1 MKLTKRKGDKKFFKA
16 QRERVRMLAINEAL
30 IYLRSVLQNSILN
43 GSNNNFQHLP
53 KIETL
58 KLAKNYIHILQ
69 NKALGVDYTDD
80 EYIATLSYNLKNST
94 AKMLRKVI
102 LSNE

>member
-1 MKLTKRKGDKKFFKA
+1 MRLTKRKGDKKFFKA

-43 GSNNNFQHLP
+43 GKNEFQHLP

-69 NKALGVDYTDD
+69 NKALGMDYTDD

-94 AKMLRKVI
+94 AKMLKKVI

>member
-1 MKLTKRKGDKKFFKA
+1 MRLTKRKGDKKFFKA

-43 GSNNNFQHLP
+43 GSNDFQHLP

-94 AKMLRKVI
+94 AKMLKKVI

>member
-1 MKLTKRKGDKKFFKA
+1 MRLTKKKGDKKFFKA
-16 QRERVRMLAINEAL
+16 QRERVRMLAINKAL
-30 IYLRSVLQNSILN
+30 IYLRSVLQTSILN
-43 GSNNNFQHLP
+43 ESSEFQHLP

-102 LSNE
+102 MSNE

>member
-1 MKLTKRKGDKKFFKA
+1 MRLTKRKGDKKFFKA
-16 QRERVRMLAINEAL
+16 QRERVRMLAINKAL
-30 IYLRSVLQNSILN
+30 IYLRSVLQTSILN
-43 GSNNNFQHLP
+43 GSSEFQHLP

-80 EYIATLSYNLKNST
+80 EYIVTLSYNLKNST
-94 AKMLRKVI
+94 AKMLRKI
-102 LSNE
+102 IMSNE